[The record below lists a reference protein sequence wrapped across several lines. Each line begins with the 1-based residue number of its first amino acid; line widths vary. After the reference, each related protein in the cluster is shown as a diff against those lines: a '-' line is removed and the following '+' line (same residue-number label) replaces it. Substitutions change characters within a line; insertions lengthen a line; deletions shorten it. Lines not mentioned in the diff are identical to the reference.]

1 MSSPTITVTFTLKD
15 VQDFFAAVP
24 AQHRMAA
31 LDILMKPETQRIFDD
46 ALLAAMKRAEELAQ
60 G

>member
-31 LDILMKPETQRIFDD
+31 LDILMRSLMNVQAPDPTEAPPPGSSTPE
-46 ALLAAMKRAEELAQ
+46 
-60 G
+60 